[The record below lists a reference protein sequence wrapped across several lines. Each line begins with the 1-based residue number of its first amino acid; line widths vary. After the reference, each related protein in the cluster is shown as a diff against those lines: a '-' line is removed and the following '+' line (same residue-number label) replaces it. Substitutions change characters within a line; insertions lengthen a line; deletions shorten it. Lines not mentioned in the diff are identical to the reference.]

1 MAAQFVLLV
10 LLLIF
15 ANPGSNLA
23 VARGISDFMTKL
35 SGSSSCTTKYS
46 CNVTTHEDK
55 RGIPTG
61 ANPLHNSILITNAFW
76 EDQFID
82 KVHQGITFQYLMLDH
97 FNPHGFA
104 FGGCMHW
111 ECSNQTRSK
120 ELDKSTRFHRL
131 VYSEIEEI
139 GWEHLVRLSG
149 DLTLLSLRVLDKKG
163 RVHHLEI
170 QLDKAYPKSPP
181 SISAHLNK
189 LQEFWSTLKDI
200 DKTLFVDS
208 KMSSLSSRS
217 IDIGNDCFIV
227 LSIVANDPRS
237 LPESTKRSFLEN
249 LECLLATQLPRR
261 PDVQKN
267 DQEVECGI
275 CYSQSLPID
284 EELGDKSG
292 SGIDYTCENTNC
304 NRAFHSVCLGDWLRS
319 ITTTRQSFNVLFGN
333 CPYCSE
339 PIAVKINI
347 AKQ

>member
-1 MAAQFVLLV
+1 M
-10 LLLIF
+10 
-15 ANPGSNLA
+15 
-23 VARGISDFMTKL
+23 
-35 SGSSSCTTKYS
+35 
-46 CNVTTHEDK
+46 
-55 RGIPTG
+55 
-61 ANPLHNSILITNAFW
+61 
-76 EDQFID
+76 
-82 KVHQGITFQYLMLDH
+82 
-97 FNPHGFA
+97 
-104 FGGCMHW
+104 

-181 SISAHLNK
+181 SISAEVPYIYDLEWSIHSRLKNVVQQFQEHLNK

-237 LPESTKRSFLEN
+237 LPEIRFVGSGQLVNIMRKNWQRNSKLWSTKRSFLEN